1 VTAAMLVFFV
11 VAAVAVGAAL
21 VVVIHRNP
29 VIQALSLVVFLLAVA
44 GVFVL
49 LNAQFLAA
57 LQVIIYAGAI
67 VVLITFVIMLL
78 NLGPEARGGPGIP
91 TLLIAFLLGALL
103 IGVLGRAGLTFE
115 PLSANTP
122 VSPTGVLPHA
132 PGYGS
137 VAAFGRALFS
147 TYFYPFE
154 AVSLAIVAALT
165 GAVLLAK
172 RKLED

>member
-1 VTAAMLVFFV
+1 MTAALLVFLII
-11 VAAVAVGAAL
+11 AAIAVGSAL
-21 VVVIHRNP
+21 VVVLHRNP
-29 VIQALSLVVFLLAVA
+29 VIQALSLVLNLLAVA
-44 GVFVL
+44 GIFVL
-49 LNAQFLAA
+49 LQAQFLAA

-91 TLLIAFLLGALL
+91 TVLLSFLLGAVL
-103 IGVLGRAGLTFE
+103 IGILGRAGLTFAP
-115 PLSANTP
+115 PLGDAP
-122 VSPTGVLPHA
+122 VSPQGVLSHA
-132 PGYGS
+132 PGYGG
-137 VAAFGRALFS
+137 VAAFGQALFS

-172 RKLED
+172 KRLED